1 VQFISAIDTGDFI
14 MTELTMKRVKGDGVE
29 IQLAVWEGE
38 GEDIVCVH
46 GLTANCRCWD
56 EMASC
61 LTPAHTFLAM
71 DLRGRGLSDK
81 PAGGYSIAHHVHDIV
96 GMLDDCGLKQAVL
109 MGHSLGGYIAMAFA
123 ANYPERTQKI
133 ILIDAGGQLT
143 GEQWD
148 KVDLAIKPSLERLG
162 RVFPSF
168 ENYVALLKMAPIL
181 QPWTSAIEA
190 YFRYESEE
198 VEGGVRS
205 RIHPD
210 HIQEEIRNLRQ
221 AVPSDFYPKVT
232 CPVLILRSTDGI
244 LSRDDLVLPE
254 TAAEKMVS
262 EMANAQC
269 VDVAGT
275 NHYSIVLQPNEKR
288 DEAILDFLTEL

>member
-1 VQFISAIDTGDFI
+1 MGEFI

-38 GEDIVCVH
+38 GENILCVH

-61 LTPAHTFLAM
+61 LTPAHAFLAV

-81 PAGGYSIAHHVHDIV
+81 PAGGYSIAHHIRDIYC
-96 GMLDDCGLKQAVL
+96 LLEDCGLKQVVL
-109 MGHSLGGYIAMAFA
+109 MGHSLGAYISLAFA
-123 ANYPERTQKI
+123 ASYPDRTKKI
-133 ILIDAGGQLT
+133 ILIDGGGHLAPA
-143 GEQWD
+143 QWD

-168 ENYVALLKMAPIL
+168 EDYVAPLKAVPIL
-181 QPWTSAIEA
+181 QPWTPAIEA

-205 RIHPD
+205 RIHLD
-210 HIQEEIRNLRQ
+210 HIQEEIRNMRQ
-221 AVPSDFYPKVT
+221 AVPSDFYPRVT
-232 CPVLILRSTDGI
+232 CPVLILRATDGI
-244 LSRDDLVLPE
+244 LSPDDLVLPE
-254 TAAEKMVS
+254 PAAERMVAELAS
-262 EMANAQC
+262 AQR
-269 VDVAGT
+269 VDIPGT
-275 NHYSIVLQPNEKR
+275 HHYSIVLQPSEQR
-288 DEAILDFLTEL
+288 DEAILDFLTES

>member
-1 VQFISAIDTGDFI
+1 
-14 MTELTMKRVKGDGVE
+14 MKRVKGDGVE

-38 GEDIVCVH
+38 GEDIVCLH

-56 EMASC
+56 EMVSC
-61 LTPAHTFLAM
+61 LNPVHTFLAM

-81 PAGGYSIAHHVHDIV
+81 PSTGYSIPHHMRDIYCL
-96 GMLDDCGLKQAVL
+96 LDECGLKQAVL

-123 ANYPERTQKI
+123 ANYPDRTKKI
-133 ILIDAGGQLT
+133 VLIDAGGQLSSAD
-143 GEQWD
+143 WD
-148 KVDLAIKPSLERLG
+148 KVDLAIKPSLDRLG

-168 ENYVALLKMAPIL
+168 EDYVALLKAALIL
-181 QPWTSAIEA
+181 QPWTPAIEA

-210 HIQEEIRNLRQ
+210 HIQEEIQNMRQ

-232 CPVLILRSTDGI
+232 CPVLILRATDGI
-244 LSRDDLVLPE
+244 LSQDDLVLPE
-254 TAAEKMVS
+254 PAAERMVS
-262 EMANAQC
+262 EMANAHS
-269 VDVAGT
+269 VDISGT
-275 NHYSIVLQPNEKR
+275 NHYSIVLQPNEQR
-288 DEAILDFLTEL
+288 DEAILEFLAET

>member
-1 VQFISAIDTGDFI
+1 
-14 MTELTMKRVKGDGVE
+14 MTELAMKRVKGDGVE

-56 EMASC
+56 EMVSC
-61 LTPAHTFLAM
+61 LNPVHTFLAM

-81 PAGGYSIAHHVHDIV
+81 PSTGYSIPLHMRDIYCL
-96 GMLDDCGLKQAVL
+96 LDECGLKQAVL

-123 ANYPERTQKI
+123 ANYPDRTKKI
-133 ILIDAGGQLT
+133 VLIDAGGQLSSAD
-143 GEQWD
+143 WD
-148 KVDLAIKPSLERLG
+148 KVDLAIKPSLDRLG

-168 ENYVALLKMAPIL
+168 EDYVALLKAAPIL
-181 QPWTSAIEA
+181 QPWTPAIEA

-210 HIQEEIRNLRQ
+210 HIQEEIQNMRQ

-232 CPVLILRSTDGI
+232 CPVLILRATDGI
-244 LSRDDLVLPE
+244 LSQDDLVLPE
-254 TAAEKMVS
+254 PAAERMVS
-262 EMANAQC
+262 EMANAHS
-269 VDVAGT
+269 VDISGT
-275 NHYSIVLQPNEKR
+275 NHYSIVLQPNEQR
-288 DEAILDFLTEL
+288 DEAILEFLAET